1 MYINELT
8 ELLDKIRVKVK
19 AFADNVNIYAR
30 IVNDTDSD
38 VLQRVLDSLQ
48 QRANM
53 WQLIISVNKCFVFN
67 ISNHR
72 LTVNVDIDNMQCHS
86 LALS

>member
-1 MYINELT
+1 MYINELI

-19 AFADNVNIYAR
+19 AFADNVKIYAR

-53 WQLIISVNKCFVFN
+53 WQLIISVNKCLVFN